1 MATNN
6 KRIAVAELDF
16 DNIKAN
22 LKTFLKGQS
31 EFSDY
36 DFEGSAMATLIDLLA
51 YNTHYNAIYNS
62 LAVNEMFLDS
72 ASKRSSVV
80 SLAKMLGYMPRSAK
94 CAEAVVD
101 VTIVSPTSNPDV
113 ATLPSGQPFLTSID
127 NVSYIFYNE
136 DAKTVAKNA
145 SGKYVFSGV
154 KLREGTPLQF
164 KYTVQD
170 GQRYIIPNAN
180 VDTATVSVTVQQNAS
195 SDLFDVFTINTDL
208 TQVTD
213 ASKVYFMK
221 EIDNGLYEINF
232 GDGSLGVALSN
243 GNVVTIN
250 YYISSLEA
258 PNGAKTFTYQ
268 GNSILGSNLSVVTT
282 TAAYGGG
289 SPESLDSIKFT
300 APKMYGAQNRAVTP
314 DDYKAIIY
322 SQFPQAQTIQVWG
335 GEVNNPPIY
344 GKTFIC
350 IKPKDAVKLTN
361 QQKSIIINDILSN
374 KNVVSITP
382 EIVDPEYFNVEVQS
396 FVHYNPRNT
405 YLTPAQIET
414 LVKEAILRYD
424 STELQKFE
432 GVLRFSKLSKVIDE
446 AEFSI
451 SNNITRILVH
461 HPHSPVY
468 GVSKQYVLNL
478 INPIASDSKD
488 PVFKTTGF
496 YVPAGYDLN
505 GNTNTSPIHYLED
518 DGVGNV
524 RLYYLDTN
532 FNKVVVNDKI
542 GTIDYS
548 IGQVIVQNLII
559 TALNG
564 SVFDWIVRPASYDV
578 TSALN
583 QIVQIDPSVLQV
595 TAIPD
600 NTNNGDMQAGYNYTF
615 NSIRS

>member
-6 KRIAVAELDF
+6 KRLAVAELDF
-16 DNIKAN
+16 DNIKTN
-22 LKTFLKGQS
+22 LKNYLKGQT

-36 DFEGSAMATLIDLLA
+36 DFEGSAMSTLIDLLA

-80 SLAKMLGYMPRSAK
+80 SLSKMLGYMPRSAK
-94 CAEAVVD
+94 CAEAIVD

-127 NVSYIFYNE
+127 NVSYIFYNT
-136 DAKTVAKNA
+136 DAVSVAKND
-145 SGKYVFSGV
+145 SGRYVFKNV

-180 VDTATVSVTVQQNAS
+180 IDSATLSVTVQDYAS
-195 SDLFDVFTINTDL
+195 SDMFDVYSLNTDL
-208 TQVTD
+208 TQVTNET
-213 ASKVYFMK
+213 KVYFLK
-221 EIDNGLYEINF
+221 EIDNGLYEVNF
-232 GDGSLGVALSN
+232 GDGNLGFALSN
-243 GNVVTIN
+243 GNVVTFN
-250 YYISSLEA
+250 YYVSSLEA
-258 PNGAKTFTYQ
+258 PNGAKNFTYN
-268 GNSILGSNLSVVTT
+268 GSSILGSNLSVVTT
-282 TAAYGGG
+282 TAAFGGA
-289 SPESLDSIKFT
+289 SPESLASIKFT
-300 APKMYGAQNRAVTP
+300 APKLYGAQNRAVTP

-335 GEVNNPPIY
+335 GENNSPPVY
-344 GKTFIC
+344 GKTYIC

-361 QQKSIIINDILSN
+361 QQKEYIVSNILSS

-382 EIVDPEYFNVEVQS
+382 EIVDPEYFNIEVKS
-396 FVHYNPRNT
+396 FVHYNPRDT
-405 YLTPAQIET
+405 YLPPSQIET
-414 LVKEAILRYD
+414 LVKEAILRYNE
-424 STELQKFE
+424 TELQKFE
-432 GVLRFSKLSKVIDE
+432 GVLRFSRLTKVIDE

-468 GVSKQYVLNL
+468 GVSKEYVLNL
-478 INPIASDSKD
+478 INPIDNDSKEA
-488 PVFKTTGF
+488 VFYTTGF
-496 YVPAGYDLN
+496 YVPAGYDIN
-505 GNTNTSPIHYLED
+505 GKLKTSPIHYMED
-518 DGVGNV
+518 DGLGNV
-524 RLYYLDTN
+524 RLYYLDNN

-542 GTIDYS
+542 GTINYS
-548 IGQVIVQNLII
+548 LGQVIVRNLII
-559 TALNG
+559 TALDG
-564 SVFDWIVRPASYDV
+564 PVFDWIVRPASYDV
-578 TSALN
+578 TSALY
-583 QIVQIDPSVLQV
+583 QIVQIDPTVLEV

-600 NTNNGDMQAGYNYTF
+600 NTVNGDMQAGYNYQF

>member
-6 KRIAVAELDF
+6 KRLAVAELDF
-16 DNIKAN
+16 DNIKSN
-22 LKTFLKGQS
+22 LKNYLKGQT

-36 DFEGSAMATLIDLLA
+36 DFEGSAMSTLIDLLA

-80 SLAKMLGYMPRSAK
+80 SLSKMLGYMPRSAR

-101 VTIVSPTSNPDV
+101 ITIVSPTSNPDV
-113 ATLPSGQPFLTSID
+113 ATLPSGQPFLTSVD

-136 DAKTVAKNA
+136 DAVSVSKNA
-145 SGKYVFSGV
+145 DGKYVFQNV

-180 VDTATVSVTVQQNAS
+180 IDSSTLSVTVQDYAS
-195 SDLFDVFTINTDL
+195 SDMFDVYSLNTDL

-213 ASKVYFMK
+213 QTKVYFLK
-221 EIDNGLYEINF
+221 EIDNGLYEVNF
-232 GDGSLGVALSN
+232 GDGNLGFALSN
-243 GNVVTIN
+243 GNVVTFK
-250 YYISSLEA
+250 YYVSSLET
-258 PNGAKTFTYQ
+258 PNGAKTFTYN
-268 GNSILGSNLSVVTT
+268 GTSILGSNLSVVTT
-282 TAAYGGG
+282 TAAFGGA
-289 SPESLDSIKFT
+289 SPESLASIKFT
-300 APKMYGAQNRAVTP
+300 APKLYGAQNRAVTP

-335 GEVNNPPIY
+335 GEVNNPPVY
-344 GKTFIC
+344 GKTYIC

-361 QQKSIIINDILSN
+361 QQKDYIVNNILAS

-382 EIVDPEYFNVEVQS
+382 EIVDPEYFNVEVQT

-405 YLTPAQIET
+405 SIPPSQIET
-414 LVKEAILRYD
+414 LVREAILNYSATD
-424 STELQKFE
+424 LQKFE
-432 GVLRFSKLSKVIDE
+432 GVLRFSKLSKIIDQ

-478 INPIASDSKD
+478 INPIDNDSKEA
-488 PVFKTTGF
+488 VFYTTGF

-505 GNTNTSPIHYLED
+505 GNTVTSPIHYMED
-518 DGVGNV
+518 DGKGNV
-524 RLYYLDTN
+524 RLYYLDNN
-532 FNKVVVNDKI
+532 FNKVIVNDKI
-542 GTIDYS
+542 GSIDYS
-548 IGQVIVQNLII
+548 IGQVIVRNLII
-559 TALNG
+559 TALVG
-564 SVFDWIVRPASYDV
+564 PVFDWIVRPASYDV

-583 QIVQIDPSVLQV
+583 QIVQIDPSTLQV
-595 TAIPD
+595 TAIAD
-600 NTNNGDMQAGYNYTF
+600 NTNNGDTQAGYNYTF